1 MEIYPLANEVEDKIL
16 EENNST
22 NNPDL
27 NGKATLVPTDP
38 SDIDDGCDGAVNIMP
53 PSSSSGDNWTE
64 GGKNSITIKIPANTY
79 YCLKVTTSSSHS
91 NKTLELEFNGTK
103 FNQTL
108 GSIDNPNIR
117 YYYTDTDKSYQSE
130 TLNWGITKETMSIS
144 FQVKGFAENVKMQLL
159 LKNSEQST

>member
-1 MEIYPLANEVEDKIL
+1 MEDKIL

-144 FQVKGFAENVKMQLL
+144 FQVKGFAENVKM
-159 LKNSEQST
+159 